1 MRWCMRPCWTHCSSI
16 SEQRALRFFTVSSK
30 CCFSNASCSS
40 SLLHTHTHTQL
51 LYSHY
56 QRTKHYTTNK
66 LNSSSTFFFFNIWLF
81 SKVYLRSPR
90 EWNSRDSSRVFV
102 SVCAH
107 LTRTYVSSNKW
118 QRGSSVVSIVA
129 SQQSSRTWVLFSGV
143 QKQARFMMPMLI
155 QEIEVS
161 KGKTTNK

>member
-66 LNSSSTFFFFNIWLF
+66 LNSSSTFFSLIYDFLVKYICVVPENETAEIAAESL
-81 SKVYLRSPR
+81 
-90 EWNSRDSSRVFV
+90 

-107 LTRTYVSSNKW
+107 ILRERMCHQIN
-118 QRGSSVVSIVA
+118 GSEVA
-129 SQQSSRTWVLFSGV
+129 QWLALLPHNRAHAPEYFS
-143 QKQARFMMPMLI
+143 L
-155 QEIEVS
+155 VS
-161 KGKTTNK
+161 KNRLGS

>member
-40 SLLHTHTHTQL
+40 SLLHTHIHSC
-51 LYSHY
+51 YIH
-56 QRTKHYTTNK
+56 TTNVRSIIQPTNWIHHP
-66 LNSSSTFFFFNIWLF
+66 LFSFNIRLF

-90 EWNSRDSSRVFV
+90 QWNSRDGSRVFV
-102 SVCAH
+102 SVCTH

-118 QRGSSVVSIVA
+118 QQGSSVVSIVA
-129 SQQSSRTWVLFSGV
+129 SQQSSHTWVLFSGV
-143 QKQARFMMPMLI
+143 F
-155 QEIEVS
+155 S
-161 KGKTTNK
+161 KNRLGSWCLCWSRK